1 MMYSVANG
9 QHFKAGPAMSGCK
22 RHIKWQPKNQR
33 ETESEKREE
42 EGELEI
48 VLPLLIACGAA
59 TIAQM

>member
-9 QHFKAGPAMSGCK
+9 QHFKAGPGMSACK
-22 RHIKWQPKNQR
+22 RHIKWQPKTQR
-33 ETESEKREE
+33 QTEREKREE